1 MNEVGYGRRVTR
13 EIEAALVAEIS
24 SGRLAVM

>member
-13 EIEAALVAEIS
+13 EIEAVLVAEIS